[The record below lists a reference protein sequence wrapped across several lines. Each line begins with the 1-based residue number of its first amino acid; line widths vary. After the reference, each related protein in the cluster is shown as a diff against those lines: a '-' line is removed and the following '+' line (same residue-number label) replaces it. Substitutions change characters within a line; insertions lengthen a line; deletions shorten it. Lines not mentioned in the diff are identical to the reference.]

1 MIKFLEV
8 SIDGIALGAIY
19 SLLGLGFVIIYRAT
33 NVISLAQPSIM
44 LLSAY
49 FTLYLRTVHDFS
61 FFLALAVA
69 IVLGSAVAAVVERIV
84 VRPLA
89 GKKEAVFAA
98 VMVTIGV
105 DVVLRVI
112 STHLVGGGSRGM
124 GDPWGLS
131 TFRLGD
137 VLIFEHDVAAIV
149 VAILT
154 AILLLVFLRRTR
166 YGLAMR
172 ATAVDQESALAK
184 GIPIG
189 RMFNLSWLLAGAL
202 AAIGGTFVAIES
214 GGLNQGTYSVALKAL
229 PVIILGGLDSIS
241 GALVAGIIIG
251 LVETITAVYQPGA
264 APWLG
269 SNFSVVAPY
278 VVMVAVLL
286 FRPYGLFGTREV
298 ERV

>member
-1 MIKFLEV
+1 VIKFLEV